1 MMHILGE
8 EWIKTEKD
16 YEEYLKRKN
25 ANVGVIYYPP
35 SNRLQYDKDNR
46 STCREDKDRI
56 QD

>member
-1 MMHILGE
+1 MHILGE

-16 YEEYLKRKN
+16 YEEYIKRKN

-35 SNRLQYDKDNR
+35 SDRLQYDKDNR
-46 STCREDKDRI
+46 STCREGKNRI